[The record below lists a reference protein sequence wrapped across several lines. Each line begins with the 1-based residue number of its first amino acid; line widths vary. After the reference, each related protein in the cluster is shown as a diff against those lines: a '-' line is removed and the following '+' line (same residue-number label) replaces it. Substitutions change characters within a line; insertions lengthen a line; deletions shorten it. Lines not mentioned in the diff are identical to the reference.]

1 MRNLEELRAEL
12 EIYAYG
18 KPRHKDQL
26 QILGGDPN

>member
-1 MRNLEELRAEL
+1 MELRAEL